1 MEMQLDRQLRRFGRK
16 VTLAFSAG
24 VSLND
29 ITAKTS
35 GTVRSSLRTDT
46 DFFSLNGQAAPTSP
60 IPYLAPTSGDITDS
74 SGNILFPGALETTVP
89 INATPDNTLN
99 TTTTVAGAAS
109 VQGNWQIRGAYFLM
123 RLGPTI
129 TARLSESVGLS
140 ASFGVAGAYAGSRY
154 SVVENLEMA
163 DVVQPVSVT
172 EQSSE
177 SKFLPGYYADVNI
190 EWRANQTTGLFGGV
204 SMQQLGDYDQSVGGR
219 TAKIDIG
226 NAVGIRGGISIRF

>member
-1 MEMQLDRQLRRFGRK
+1 MEMQLDRQLRRFGRRA
-16 VTLAFSAG
+16 TLALTAG
-24 VSLND
+24 VSLHD
-29 ITAKTS
+29 ITAKS
-35 GTVRSSLRTDT
+35 GGAVRSTLRTET
-46 DFFSLNGQAAPTSP
+46 DFFSLNGNAAPAA
-60 IPYLAPTSGDITDS
+60 PYVGPTFGNITDS
-74 SGNILFPGALETTVP
+74 SGNVLFAGALETTVP
-89 INATPDNTLN
+89 INATPDNALN
-99 TTTTVAGAAS
+99 STTTVAGGAS

-123 RLGPTI
+123 RLGPTF
-129 TARLSESVGLS
+129 TARLTESVGLS

-163 DVVQPVSVT
+163 DVIQPVTTT

-177 SKFLPGYYADVNI
+177 SKFLPGYYADLNI